1 MKFQIEYDHM
11 PHRDLRGNSRAHWA
25 AKIKPKKALQVE
37 TMIKLREVEAMPMSK
52 VQIRYIAYYCGKP
65 IDHDNLI
72 MGMKYAQDML
82 VKAKIVKDDS
92 PTYVKGDETEY
103 HRVKTK
109 KEVKLIMEVTE
120 IEEVHPSLDT

>member
-1 MKFQIEYDHM
+1 M

-120 IEEVHPSLDT
+120 IEE

>member
-11 PHRDLRGNSRAHWA
+11 PDKALRGNSRANHWGQ
-25 AKIKPKKALQVE
+25 KIKPKKVLQIE
-37 TMIKLREVEAMPMSK
+37 TMIKLREVDPPPMDK
-52 VQIRYIAYYCGKP
+52 INIKYFVYYCGKP

-82 VKAKIVKDDS
+82 VEEGIIKDDN
-92 PTYVKGDETEY
+92 PTYIKGAATEY

-109 KEVKLIMEVTE
+109 KEIKLIMEVTE
-120 IEEVHPSLDT
+120 IEN

>member
-1 MKFQIEYDHM
+1 MKFSIEYDQM
-11 PHRDLRGNSRAHWA
+11 PHRDLRGNSRAHWGQKLK
-25 AKIKPKKALQVE
+25 AKEALQDE
-37 TMIKLREVEAMPMSK
+37 TLIKLREVNPPSMGK
-52 VQIRYIAYYCGKP
+52 IQIRYIAYYCGLP

-82 VKAKIVKDDS
+82 VKEKIVKDDS

>member
-1 MKFQIEYDHM
+1 MKFSIEYDQM
-11 PHRDLRGNSRAHWA
+11 PHRDLRGNSRAHWDQKLK
-25 AKIKPKKALQVE
+25 AKEALQDE
-37 TMIKLREVEAMPMSK
+37 TLIKLREVEAMPMSK

-65 IDHDNLI
+65 IDSDNLI

-82 VKAKIVKDDS
+82 VEGKIIKDDN
-92 PTYVKGDETEY
+92 PTYVQGPLTEY

-120 IEEVHPSLDT
+120 IES

>member
-1 MKFQIEYDHM
+1 MKFSIEYDHM
-11 PHRDLRGNSRAHWA
+11 PHKDLRGNSRAHWA
-25 AKIKPKKALQVE
+25 AKIKPKKDLQVE

-65 IDHDNLI
+65 IDADNLI
-72 MGMKYAQDML
+72 MGMKHAQDVL
-82 VKAKIVKDDS
+82 AIEGIIEDDN
-92 PTYVKGDETEY
+92 PTYVKEIATEY
-103 HRVKTK
+103 HQVKTR